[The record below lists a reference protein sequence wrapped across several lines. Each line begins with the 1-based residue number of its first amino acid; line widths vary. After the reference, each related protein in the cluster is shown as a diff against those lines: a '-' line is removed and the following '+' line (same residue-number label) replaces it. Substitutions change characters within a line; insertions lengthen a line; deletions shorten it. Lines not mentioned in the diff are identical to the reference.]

1 MRQPIKG
8 EDKKPKTIIPSRR
21 KVVKK
26 YGTSKLETF
35 FAHEYLDRLGLKY
48 IYEYN
53 AKDIG
58 RFFDFAVTI
67 YDYDYIMETK
77 NDIVGVRQ
85 EKQIVPI
92 AFMIE
97 IDGDW
102 YHGNKEVLGEKKLNK
117 MQLRNKVVDAIK
129 DKWCAMHHIPILR
142 LWENDVRKNPKK
154 VFDELNKFIDEAKQK
169 RMIIET
175 KQKPH

>member
-1 MRQPIKG
+1 
-8 EDKKPKTIIPSRR
+8 
-21 KVVKK
+21 
-26 YGTSKLETF
+26 
-35 FAHEYLDRLGLKY
+35 
-48 IYEYN
+48 
-53 AKDIG
+53 
-58 RFFDFAVTI
+58 
-67 YDYDYIMETK
+67 METK
-77 NDIVGVRQ
+77 NDIVGIRQ

-129 DKWCAMHHIPILR
+129 DKWCAIHHIPILR

-154 VFDELNKFIDEAKQK
+154 IFDELNAFIDEAKRQ
-169 RMIIET
+169 RRILET